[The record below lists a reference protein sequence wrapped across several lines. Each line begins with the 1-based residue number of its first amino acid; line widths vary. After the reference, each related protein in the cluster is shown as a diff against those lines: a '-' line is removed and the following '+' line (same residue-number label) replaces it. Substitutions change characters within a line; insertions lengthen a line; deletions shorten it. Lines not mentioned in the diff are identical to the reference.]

1 MTGSFCSIYKRNSA
15 EFSIEFSVFK
25 ILRFHG
31 LQVFVFQIDLN
42 ISMSYKFLEGVSE
55 NRYTP
60 KGKRRATFV
69 MCSISGSRCDINNDI
84 GRDLIILRT
93 KSMRS
98 ISTAMLPI
106 INIKHM
112 AMVLVMGYFIMF
124 RLSFI

>member
-69 MCSISGSRCDINNDI
+69 MCSISRSRCDINNDI
-84 GRDLIILRT
+84 GRDFNHFEN
-93 KSMRS
+93 KVNE
-98 ISTAMLPI
+98 
-106 INIKHM
+106 INLNCNVTDHQYQ
-112 AMVLVMGYFIMF
+112 AYGYATGHGLF
-124 RLSFI
+124 